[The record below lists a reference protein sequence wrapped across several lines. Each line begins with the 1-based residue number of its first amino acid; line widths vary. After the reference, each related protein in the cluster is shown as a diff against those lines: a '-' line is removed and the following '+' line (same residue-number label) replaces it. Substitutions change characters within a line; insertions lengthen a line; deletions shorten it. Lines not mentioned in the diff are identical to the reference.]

1 MKTRV
6 HAVAG
11 VLALALI
18 SLFFTASA
26 VVEIFG
32 DDAAVRAVK
41 TAVVFALF
49 VLVPCMAITGATGRS
64 LGAPRRRAPLIRR
77 KQRRMAAA
85 AAIGLLVL
93 VPCAITLRI
102 FADDGRF
109 DTTFAVVQAVEF
121 LGGAVN
127 ITLLG
132 LSARDGRLLT
142 AAARRRKRQAATVAV
157 QP

>member
-11 VLALALI
+11 VLALTLI

-26 VVEIFG
+26 AVEIFG
-32 DDAAVRAVK
+32 DDHAVQVVK
-41 TAVVFALF
+41 TAIAFALF
-49 VLVPCMAITGATGRS
+49 ALVPCMAITGGTGRS
-64 LGAPRRRAPLIRR
+64 LGANRRRAPLIRR
-77 KQRRMAAA
+77 KQRRIAAA

-93 VPCAITLRI
+93 VPCAVTLQVLASDRHFGTEFSVI
-102 FADDGRF
+102 
-109 DTTFAVVQAVEF
+109 QAVEF

-127 ITLLG
+127 ITLLS
-132 LSARDGRLLT
+132 LNVRDGRLLT
-142 AAARRRKRQAATVAV
+142 AAARRRRNTPASVAA

>member
-11 VLALALI
+11 VLALTLI

-32 DDAAVRAVK
+32 DDAAVRDVK
-41 TAVVFALF
+41 TAIVFALF
-49 VLVPCMAITGATGRS
+49 VLVPCMAVTGGTGRLLS
-64 LGAPRRRAPLIRR
+64 AQRRRAPLIRR

-93 VPCAITLRI
+93 VPCAVTLRV
-102 FADDGRF
+102 FAADGRF
-109 DTTFAVVQAVEF
+109 DTVFALVQAVEF

-127 ITLLG
+127 ITLLS
-132 LSARDGRLLT
+132 LNVRDGRLLT
-142 AAARRRKRQAATVAV
+142 AAARRRDRHAASVAA